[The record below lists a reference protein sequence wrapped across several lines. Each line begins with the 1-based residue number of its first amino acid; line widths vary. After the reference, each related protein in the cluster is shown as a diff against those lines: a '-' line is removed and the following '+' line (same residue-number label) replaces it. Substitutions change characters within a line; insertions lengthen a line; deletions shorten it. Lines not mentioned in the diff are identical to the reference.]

1 METKEADFLIIGSGI
16 AGLTAALL
24 LGEHG
29 RVTVVTKRSAEL
41 SNSAWAQGGVSCV
54 FGADDSIDLHV
65 EDTLSAGAGLCGVE
79 AVEAILKGGPAAIAF
94 LESLGMHFARVPGQ
108 PELYD
113 LGVEGGHQRRRVL
126 HAGDITGR
134 EIIRVLLG
142 AVRARPEITLLEDCM
157 AIDLV
162 TSGGLNLPGS
172 SQCLGAYF
180 QRRGDSSIFAIK
192 AGRTILA
199 TGGAGKVYLYTSNPD
214 TATGDGI
221 AMAWRAGLP
230 IVNMEMVQFHPTVLF
245 HPSARTFLISEAL
258 RGEGAYL
265 INAAG
270 ERFMEGVDPRLE
282 LAPRDIV
289 ARAIDYEMKRRGDTC
304 VYLDIRH
311 ASREVIESRFPNIYS
326 MCESVGYDMATEI
339 IPVVPAAHY
348 CCGGVQADPQGR
360 TEMKNLYAIG
370 EVTCTGLHGAN
381 RLASNSLLE
390 GLVCAGFLA
399 SGICAESEKHPI
411 TEVKIPAWQI
421 GHAVPS
427 DEAVVLE
434 HNWNEVRN
442 CMWDYVGIVRTDKR
456 LERALRRIRNLR
468 SEIREYYL
476 DYLVS
481 PDVLE
486 LRNITAV
493 AELITRSALRRK
505 ESRGLHYN
513 LDYPRALPEAAD
525 TVIQDRPG
533 GLI

>member
-1 METKEADFLIIGSGI
+1 MQTVETDFLIIGSGV
-16 AGLTAALL
+16 AGLTSALL
-24 LGEHG
+24 LASSG
-29 RVTVVTKRSAEL
+29 RVLVVTKREESL
-41 SNSAWAQGGVSCV
+41 SNSAWAQGGVSCAL
-54 FGADDSIDLHV
+54 GGDDSLSLHK
-65 EDTLSAGAGLCGVE
+65 EDTFVAGAGLCNAE
-79 AVEAILKGGPAAIAF
+79 AVDTILRGGPDAIRL
-94 LESLGMHFARVPGQ
+94 LESWGMRFSRQ
-108 PELYD
+108 TMDPETYD
-113 LGVEGGHQRRRVL
+113 LGIEGGHQRRRVL

-134 EIIRVLLG
+134 EIIRALLD
-142 AVRARPEITLLEDCM
+142 AVHNTPNIEVMENCM

-162 TSGGLNLPGS
+162 TSGGLRIPGPPR
-172 SQCLGAYF
+172 CHGAYF
-180 QRRGDSSIFAIK
+180 QRRHTGEIFAVR

-199 TGGAGKVYLYTSNPD
+199 TGGAGKAYLYTSNPD

-230 IVNMEMVQFHPTVLF
+230 VVNMEMVQFHPTVLH
-245 HPSARTFLISEAL
+245 HPKAPTFLISEAV
-258 RGEGAYL
+258 RGEGGIL
-265 INAAG
+265 VNGAG
-270 ERFMEGVDPRLE
+270 ERFMPALDARAD

-304 VYLDIRH
+304 VYLDISH
-311 ASREVIESRFPNIYS
+311 VDGASIQRRFPTIYAK
-326 MCESVGYDMATEI
+326 CLECGFDMAKEP

-348 CCGGVQADPQGR
+348 FCGGVRAAVDGR
-360 TEMKNLYAIG
+360 TDLEQLYAVG

-390 GLVCAGFLA
+390 GLVCAGYLA
-399 SGICAESEKHPI
+399 AGIIKEGMTPARNTPS
-411 TEVKIPAWQI
+411 IPDWQI

-427 DEAVVLE
+427 DEAVVVE
-434 HNWNEVRN
+434 HNWNEVRM
-442 CMWDYVGIVRTDKR
+442 CLWDYVGIVRTDKR

-468 SEIREYYL
+468 EEIREYYL

-513 LDYPRALPEAAD
+513 LDYPQTLEVAVD
-525 TVIQDRPG
+525 TVIRDKPG